1 MTTKAYMWGWFAYL
15 LGSVGVLFVLWY
27 ITRPFMTSVRL
38 PLRAV
43 SAAFLLTPWSVS
55 PEHGQLAP
63 AWVAALFDG
72 LFQEE
77 MSSWR
82 AGGPLLA
89 MVVDEERVSTGAD
102 STSPCPACVC
112 VSRVCVFARAW
123 CTHHYHHHHYDRNC
137 THHGKLQ
144 QHDVF
149 SS

>member
-43 SAAFLLTPWSVS
+43 SSAFLLTPWSVS

-89 MVVDEERVSTGAD
+89 MVVVALLVALAELWRRHRKYG
-102 STSPCPACVC
+102 PGP
-112 VSRVCVFARAW
+112 
-123 CTHHYHHHHYDRNC
+123 YDD
-137 THHGKLQ
+137 G
-144 QHDVF
+144 DAEVE
-149 SS
+149 